1 MNERGNGPAGTAE
14 ALPER
19 NILLLLAAVQFTHIM
34 DFMVMMPLGPQ
45 LMRELAIT
53 PQQFGALISTFA
65 ITSGVVGLAAA
76 PFIDRFDRKKLL
88 LFCYAGFTL
97 GTLACGL
104 SHTAGALM
112 LARALCGAFGGV
124 SGATVMAIVSDLV
137 PPQRRAHGMG
147 IIMTAFSAAAAL
159 GVPLGLK
166 IAQWWRWEGPF
177 LVVAGAATVVWLCLL
192 RVLPPVRGHLAG
204 RADGAGDFLS
214 LLKDGNAW
222 RGLLLMAAMVFGH
235 FTIIPY
241 LSPYLVGNV
250 GMPEKFLFL
259 VYLVGGLVTIFTGPF
274 VGKTADRL
282 GKFRVYVVMV
292 AGASLVIWA
301 LTNSGPRP
309 VWQILL
315 LSALFF
321 TFASGRFIPGQA
333 AVSLAVPSARRGA
346 YMSLVACARD
356 LASGITAAIGGQVIA
371 PGPNGSLLHFNL
383 LGWLAIAVSL
393 ASFWIFRKVR
403 AVG

>member
-1 MNERGNGPAGTAE
+1 
-14 ALPER
+14 
-19 NILLLLAAVQFTHIM
+19 
-34 DFMVMMPLGPQ
+34 
-45 LMRELAIT
+45 
-53 PQQFGALISTFA
+53 
-65 ITSGVVGLAAA
+65 
-76 PFIDRFDRKKLL
+76 
-88 LFCYAGFTL
+88 
-97 GTLACGL
+97 
-104 SHTAGALM
+104 
-112 LARALCGAFGGV
+112 
-124 SGATVMAIVSDLV
+124 
-137 PPQRRAHGMG
+137 
-147 IIMTAFSAAAAL
+147 
-159 GVPLGLK
+159 VPLGLK

-177 LVVAGAATVVWLCLL
+177 LVVAGAATVVWLCLQ

-204 RADGAGDFLS
+204 RADGAGDFLA

-356 LASGITAAIGGQVIA
+356 LASGITAAIGGEVIA
-371 PGPNGSLLHFNL
+371 AGPNGSLLHFNL
-383 LGWLAIAVSL
+383 LGWLAITVSL

>member
-1 MNERGNGPAGTAE
+1 MNERGNGPAKTAE

-65 ITSGVVGLAAA
+65 ITSGLVGLAVA

-88 LFCYAGFTL
+88 LFCYAGFAL

-177 LVVAGAATVVWLCLL
+177 LVVAGAATVVWLCLQ

-204 RADGAGDFLS
+204 RADGAGDFLA

-356 LASGITAAIGGQVIA
+356 LASGITAAIGGEVIA
-371 PGPNGSLLHFNL
+371 AGPNGSLLHFNL
-383 LGWLAIAVSL
+383 LGWLAITVSL